1 MKKTRLLALL
11 LVLALLVV
19 GCAAAPSKGE
29 INDMAQNP
37 GAAGDGIY
45 AEGEKVET
53 SVGIE
58 ENRKLIRTVNME
70 AETAD
75 LDTILADLDAQ
86 LAQLGGYVQDKSVQN
101 GRNGSYRYATLT
113 LRIPADKVDQFVG
126 HVEDATNIL
135 SSSEKAEDVTLKY
148 SAIESRI
155 KALETKEARLLELL
169 AEAKDLNDLLLLE
182 NQLAAVRQE
191 LETVKSQLKL
201 YDSLIDYGTIHLNIT
216 EVKEFTVVEEEEPPA
231 WERIG
236 TGFVRSVKGM
246 WTILTEIFIFLVV
259 ALPYLVI
266 PGGIVIAILVIRK
279 KRNHYRTPKNF
290 RKTPAPEQPKEE

>member
-1 MKKTRLLALL
+1 MKKTRLLTLL
-11 LVLALLVV
+11 LVLALLFV
-19 GCAAAPSKGE
+19 GCAKAPTG
-29 INDMAQNP
+29 NL
-37 GAAGDGIY
+37 AGDAMGAPQEGNGIY

-70 AETAD
+70 AETSD
-75 LDTILADLDAQ
+75 LDAILADLDAQ

-201 YDSLIDYGTIHLNIT
+201 YDSLIDYGTINLTVT
-216 EVKEFTVVEEEEPPA
+216 EVKEFTVVEEEEPTA

-236 TGFVRSVKGM
+236 TGFVKSVKGM

-279 KRNHYRTPKNF
+279 KRNHYRPPRNF
-290 RKTPAPEQPKEE
+290 RKTPASEQPKEE